1 MESTAIH
8 ALYRINEGGIKTDCV
23 EFVQYG
29 EADTMTLTCYKLQ
42 CTKKGETFM
51 ATQGRTERTSVQVAR
66 AFWTSLKQAG
76 YKTAEEA

>member
-1 MESTAIH
+1 MESTATH

-29 EADTMTLTCYKLQ
+29 EADTMTLTRYKLQ
-42 CTKKGETFM
+42 CFKGHSFM
-51 ATQGRTERTSVQVAR
+51 AAQGRTERTSVQVAR